1 MRTLYGKKGTTYQL
15 GEKIGAGG
23 EGTVF
28 KISSEHGKVAK
39 VFHDGK
45 YNPDVMRRKIETMI
59 SMSIKPVVD
68 GNLRMA
74 WPEDILLDGDMFVG
88 YVMPLVEAP
97 YEIFQVYRDDAD
109 RVWGSLYRRFQ

>member
-59 SMSIKPVVD
+59 SMPIKPVVD
-68 GNLRMA
+68 GSLRMA
-74 WPEDILLDGDMFVG
+74 GRYSVG
-88 YVMPLVEAP
+88 WRYVCGLC
-97 YEIFQVYRDDAD
+97 DAFS
-109 RVWGSLYRRFQ
+109 RSSI